1 MSRLD
6 NLIYSSAVLCLS
18 PTTEVARNKTIDTI
32 VIQTV
37 ASKGPNAES
46 TAEDIY
52 NTLQKE
58 IPIRHEEIKKSVIR
72 CLKSDVFDILRGDIK
87 DIRTVVF
94 KLSSQ
99 TSSELQSERNRISE
113 FLHEATR
120 ELFKDIYSSEK
131 AERIENLLLECLS
144 TLMAEYGYAYAGQL
158 AGITD
163 ASSFVPRDVLREIC
177 RSMVEKHNIPEITYD
192 RLMDAI
198 GSLFDRRDPCLNNLA
213 FCICQRYYCSRVIGL
228 DLPVDFLSSQVY
240 KGSIFYLDTN
250 FMSRVALSPSKW
262 DTEFREILQLSPKLG
277 IKFAVCDLTIAEK
290 FARVGE
296 YRQLVDKGGE
306 LVPPELLAEV
316 LELLAQTRQ
325 ELAGTIREKSS
336 FDSMEYSIDN
346 ATVQRLEEM
355 GIEVINVKDSDWLKD
370 EKELKILKSEL
381 AEFDERYRRYR
392 PPKDDNALYHDAQ
405 LYHIINTIRAKT
417 MRSTAS
423 WFLTMDNS
431 IIAYGISKKKKD
443 EAPYA
448 IKIATLLH
456 TLSPFVE
463 SQALRV
469 EFSDLFGNLIAR
481 DLLPREQLFDVDD
494 LKMLVGFDIKA
505 KSIPPEIIRKG
516 IAHIKNEVIKEG
528 GLTEENRPQ
537 VLYEFTKYI
546 SAPDQSMVELQ
557 RRYEQKIQ
565 ARDADLKREEFKT
578 NVLQGKVKK
587 RDYIIA
593 VLVGVFLSILLWIGY
608 FVLSENISEIVNRPL
623 FVAFAIQA
631 ALVSVIVSILYPER
645 VKTIAIVGGI
655 ATIASIVAGLA

>member
-1 MSRLD
+1 MSEIDTL
-6 NLIYSSAVLCLS
+6 LYSSAVLCLS

-37 ASKGPNAES
+37 ASKGSDAES
-46 TAEDIY
+46 TTRDIY
-52 NTLQKE
+52 ETLHQE

-72 CLKSDVFDILRGDIK
+72 CLKSDVFDILMGDIK
-87 DIRTVVF
+87 NIGTVVF

-113 FLHEATR
+113 FLREATR

-131 AERIENLLLECLS
+131 ADRIESLLLECLS
-144 TLMAEYGYAYAGQL
+144 TLMAEYGYAYAGQV
-158 AGITD
+158 AGVAE
-163 ASSFVPRDVLREIC
+163 ASSFVPRDVLRDIC
-177 RSMVEKHNIPEITYD
+177 RAMVEKHNIPEITYD

-240 KGSIFYLDTN
+240 KGSVFYLDTN

-277 IKFAVCDLTIAEK
+277 IKFAVCDLTIAER

-325 ELAGTIREKSS
+325 ELAGTVREKSS
-336 FDSMEYSIDN
+336 SDSMEYSIDEI
-346 ATVQRLEEM
+346 TVQRLEEM
-355 GIEVINVKDSDWLKD
+355 GIDVINVKDSNWLKD
-370 EKELKILKSEL
+370 EEELTILKSEL

-392 PPKDDNALYHDAQ
+392 LPKDDNALYHDAQ
-405 LYHIINTIRAKT
+405 LYRIVNQIRTKT
-417 MRSTAS
+417 MRTTAS

-431 IIAYGISKKKKD
+431 IIAYGISKRKKD

-469 EFSDLFGNLIAR
+469 EFGDLFGNLISR

-516 IAHIKNEVIKEG
+516 IAHVKNEVIKEG
-528 GLTEENRPQ
+528 GLTKENKPR

-546 SAPDQSMVELQ
+546 SVPDQSMVELQ

-565 ARDADLKREEFKT
+565 ARDADLKRQESET
-578 NVLQGKVKK
+578 TQLQGKVT
-587 RDYIIA
+587 RRERIIA
-593 VLVGVFLSILLWIGY
+593 ILGGVFASTLLWIGY
-608 FVLSENISEIVNRPL
+608 SVFLDNISEIFNRPL
-623 FVAFAIQA
+623 FMATAIQI
-631 ALVSVIVSILYPER
+631 VFISIVVSILYPQR
-645 VKTIAIVGGI
+645 IRLVAIAGGV
-655 ATIASIVAGLA
+655 ATIASIIAGLA